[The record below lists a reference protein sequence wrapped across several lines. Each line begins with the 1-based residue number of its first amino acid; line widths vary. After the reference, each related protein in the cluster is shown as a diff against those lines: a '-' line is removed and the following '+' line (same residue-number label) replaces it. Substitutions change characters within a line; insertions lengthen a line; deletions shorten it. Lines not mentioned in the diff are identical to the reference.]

1 MERLCRTTEAGDSA
15 LLRFSHSGRNVAVSL
30 VRWAAD
36 LWMLLYAVGF
46 GAVLPCF
53 ELRFRLGSPI
63 AMLGGCSVL
72 GSSLVGPGKR
82 KLDLPQTG
90 KCCFPFRHSLKALLL
105 GMPCFLLPNGAFVV
119 PS

>member
-1 MERLCRTTEAGDSA
+1 MPLDLELSFLALSSVFVLGHPLLCLAG
-15 LLRFSHSGRNVAVSL
+15 G
-30 VRWAAD
+30 
-36 LWMLLYAVGF
+36 
-46 GAVLPCF
+46 
-53 ELRFRLGSPI
+53 
-63 AMLGGCSVL
+63 SVL
-72 GSSLVGPGKR
+72 GSSVVGPGKR